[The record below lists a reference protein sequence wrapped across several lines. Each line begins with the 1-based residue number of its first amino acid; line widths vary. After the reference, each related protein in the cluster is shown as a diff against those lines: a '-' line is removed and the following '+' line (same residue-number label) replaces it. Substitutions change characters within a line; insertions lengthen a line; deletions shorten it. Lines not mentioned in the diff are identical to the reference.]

1 MELSRQQY
9 WSGLP
14 FPSLRDLPGI
24 KLGSPSLQVD
34 SLPPEPP
41 GKSLLDYPIL
51 KKKLTWHN
59 EYKMH
64 DLDAVVKE
72 AKLGKVR
79 AIERQA
85 RRGAT

>member
-51 KKKLTWHN
+51 KKKLTSHN